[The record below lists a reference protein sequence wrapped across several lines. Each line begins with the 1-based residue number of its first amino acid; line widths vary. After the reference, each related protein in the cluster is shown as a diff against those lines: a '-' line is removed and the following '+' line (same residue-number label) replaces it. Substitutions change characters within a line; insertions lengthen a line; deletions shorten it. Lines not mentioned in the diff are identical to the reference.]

1 MVVCGRVLLICTT
14 PVVTLVVVLVLA
26 PAIVVNPGEEV
37 MGVKLKAPETNP
49 FRLIFPVPAF
59 SVVSLPRITP
69 VLESPKIMLEFVA
82 AIVPWTVIEIGEVTT
97 TPPAKVVLSDIV
109 LFKVTD
115 PVLRKSTFKAK
126 VLPLPFMDTE

>member
-1 MVVCGRVLLICTT
+1 M
-14 PVVTLVVVLVLA
+14 A

-37 MGVKLKAPETNP
+37 MGVKLEAPETNP
-49 FRLIFPVPAF
+49 FRLIFPEPAF
-59 SVVSLPRITP
+59 SVVSVARITP

-82 AIVPWTVIEIGEVTT
+82 AIVPFIVIDEGAVTT
-97 TPPAKVVLSDIV
+97 TPPEKVVLSDIV

-126 VLPLPFMDTE
+126 VLPVPVMDTE